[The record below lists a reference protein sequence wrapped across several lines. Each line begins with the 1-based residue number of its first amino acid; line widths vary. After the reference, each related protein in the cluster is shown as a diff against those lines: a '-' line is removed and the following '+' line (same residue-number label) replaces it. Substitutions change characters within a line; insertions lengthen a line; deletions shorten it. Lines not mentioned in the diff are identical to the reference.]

1 MVEIWQAL
9 QGTYTSAAAYSLLSF
24 NLLCAPCFAA
34 IGAIHREMNSRKWT
48 LIAVGY
54 QCGFAYLVSFMIYQ
68 FAHLLEGGSIV
79 FSTYLA
85 GMVLIGLGYAL
96 LKKQQKKQEIL
107 TLSLEGGN

>member
-1 MVEIWQAL
+1 
-9 QGTYTSAAAYSLLSF
+9 
-24 NLLCAPCFAA
+24 
-34 IGAIHREMNSRKWT
+34 
-48 LIAVGY
+48 
-54 QCGFAYLVSFMIYQ
+54 MIYQ